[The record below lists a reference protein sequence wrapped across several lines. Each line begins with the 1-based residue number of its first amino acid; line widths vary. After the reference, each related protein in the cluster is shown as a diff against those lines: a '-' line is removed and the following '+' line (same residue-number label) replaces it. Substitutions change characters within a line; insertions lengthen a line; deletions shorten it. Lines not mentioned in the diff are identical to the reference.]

1 MSAEMSGSL
10 ILRAG
15 SRVLALPT
23 SAVFAVFR
31 MVAMAAQLPRSPRH
45 CLGFADVRGL
55 LVPVLD
61 LAARIGLSRTRT
73 AEELVDGHLILAR
86 DPLCTLGWAVDE
98 VRELIEE
105 APDFVDAP
113 PRAIGPVSALIRG
126 AVRTSTGERVPLLEP
141 AALLT
146 VGARHQLRLALEAH
160 EGL

>member
-1 MSAEMSGSL
+1 MSELSGSL

-15 SRVLALPT
+15 DRVLGLPM

-31 MVAMAAQLPRSPRH
+31 MVEMAAQLPRSPRH

-61 LAARIGLSRTRT
+61 LAARIGLARTRT
-73 AEELVDGHLILAR
+73 PADLVDGHLILAR

-98 VRELIEE
+98 VRELIED

-113 PRAIGPVSALIRG
+113 QRAIGPVSALIRG

-146 VGARHQLRLALEAH
+146 VGARHQLRLALEAY
-160 EGL
+160 EAR

>member
-1 MSAEMSGSL
+1 MNGSL
-10 ILRAG
+10 IIRCGTHL
-15 SRVLALPT
+15 LALPS

-31 MVAMAAQLPRSPRH
+31 MVAMAAQLPRPPRH

-61 LAARIGLSRTRT
+61 LAARIGLSRVRT
-73 AEELVDGHLILAR
+73 PLELIDGHLILAR

-98 VRELIEE
+98 VRELVEE

-113 PRAIGPVSALIRG
+113 ARAIGPVSALIRG
-126 AVRTSTGERVPLLEP
+126 AVRTTAGERVPLLEP

-146 VGARHQLRLALEAH
+146 VVARHQLRLALEQH
-160 EGL
+160 EEGL